1 MILILLTLFLK
12 FDRPHRCFRRVTP
25 FLVAVVV
32 MIAVFITGD
41 LNFSDASQYSNQNK
55 SISPGWWFDA
65 INYASLQ
72 IAAAFSFLTV
82 MAVSYDIN
90 RPQFMVDLSVVL
102 L

>member
-12 FDRPHRCFRRVTP
+12 FDRLIAVLGGVTP

-32 MIAVFITGD
+32 MIAVYYFITGD

-72 IAAAFSFLTV
+72 IAAAFGF
-82 MAVSYDIN
+82 
-90 RPQFMVDLSVVL
+90 
-102 L
+102 